1 MTGTAAAAEA
11 SSPAKEQTVVLPGQT
26 PAGEHILGVLLKRTY
41 DIRRGA
47 RCTRAD
53 ADRKLI
59 SGDKHY
65 SDPMGPSVEF
75 EADFVPFK
83 LATDVVLNGTAW
95 APGGRRNETFTASL
109 TVSRFP
115 PKEVLILG
123 DRICRFREGKPPA
136 FEDPKPVASMEL
148 RYERAYGGVDVWS
161 DPDMQCI
168 YGRNHLGRG
177 FAIANTRKVVEGLQL
192 PNLEDPHDR
201 LTPERLCIGHFIH
214 WERQPMPAGLGW
226 IAKFWR
232 PRALLAGVMPA
243 DKAVEE
249 ELRQAYALA
258 VPPAQRQQY
267 LDAKLPDM
275 DFRFFNGAPP
285 GMVLP
290 YLAGDEDI
298 TATNLSRDG
307 SLSFA
312 LPGDKPRIGLDIGE
326 GAQEPTVVLH
336 TVMIRLDDRQV
347 DLVWRAAV
355 PYSGPDWL
363 PEMRKLEV
371 MIQ

>member
-1 MTGTAAAAEA
+1 MTGGATAAAVIDSARG
-11 SSPAKEQTVVLPGQT
+11 QTVVLPGQT

-47 RCTRAD
+47 RCTRAE

-59 SGDKHY
+59 AGDSHY
-65 SDPMGPSVEF
+65 GDPMGSSVEF

-95 APGGRRNETFTASL
+95 APGGRRTKTFTTSL
-109 TVSRFP
+109 TVGSFP
-115 PKEVLILG
+115 PREVLVIG
-123 DRICRFREGKPPA
+123 DRTCRFQDGKPPA
-136 FEDPKPVASMEL
+136 FDDPMPVASMEL

-177 FAIANTRKVVEGLQL
+177 FAITNTRKVVEGLQL
-192 PNLEDPHDR
+192 PNLEDPSDR
-201 LTPERLCIGHFIH
+201 LTPERLCVGHFMH
-214 WERQPMPAGLGW
+214 WERQPMPAGFGW
-226 IAKFWR
+226 IAKFWQ

-243 DKAVEE
+243 DRAVEE

-258 VPPAQRQQY
+258 VPPAQRQPY
-267 LDAKLPDM
+267 LDAKLPDI
-275 DFRFFNGAPP
+275 DFRFVNGAPP
-285 GMVLP
+285 GLVLP
-290 YLAGDEDI
+290 YLEGNEEI

-307 SLSFA
+307 SLTFA
-312 LPGDKPRIGLDIGE
+312 LPDDQPRIGLDIGE
-326 GAQEPTVVLH
+326 GAQEPPVVLH
-336 TVMIRLDDRQV
+336 TVMIRLDDRQL

-355 PYSGPDWL
+355 PYPGPDWL
-363 PEMRKLEV
+363 PQMRKLEV
-371 MIQ
+371 LVQ